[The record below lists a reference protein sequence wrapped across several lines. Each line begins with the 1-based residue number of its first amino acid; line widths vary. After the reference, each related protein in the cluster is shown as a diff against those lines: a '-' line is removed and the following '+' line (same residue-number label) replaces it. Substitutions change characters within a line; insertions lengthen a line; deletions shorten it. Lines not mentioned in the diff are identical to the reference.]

1 MMQTYVALDLET
13 TGLQPKTDRILEIGA
28 LKVVND
34 EIVDTYRTFVNPRMK
49 IPDSIRQLT
58 GITQEMVEGQPY
70 QEEAVS
76 NILDFCGD
84 LPLLGHNILFDY
96 SFLKHQAANLR
107 REFEKKACDTLHIAR
122 KAFPGLPSRS
132 LTSMCSY
139 YAIDRTRAHR
149 AYDDAWASMK
159 LYEYLWGEFG
169 KKNPAWF
176 ETKPLTYKV
185 KRQNPITPAQ
195 KRYLND
201 LIKYHKIEAE
211 VEPDSLTKNEA
222 SRMIDHIILRYGR
235 IER

>member
-28 LKVVND
+28 LKVIND

-49 IPDSIRQLT
+49 IPDSITELT
-58 GITQEMVEGQPY
+58 GITQEMVEGHPY
-70 QEEAVS
+70 QEEAVFG
-76 NILDFCGD
+76 ILDFCGD

-107 REFEKKACDTLHIAR
+107 RGFEKQACDTLHIAR

-132 LTSMCSY
+132 LAAMCSY

-159 LYEYLWGEFG
+159 LYGYLWGEFG
-169 KKNPAWF
+169 EKNPAWF
-176 ETKPLTYKV
+176 ETKPLAYKV

-201 LIKYHKIEAE
+201 LVKYHKIEAE